1 MQSTSEK
8 NISQLNILLLP
19 IIIVSK
25 IVRYTIMYNVLVALS
40 IGHTMVGQI
49 NNHSIVPFH
58 MSFIAE
64 ESESHIGVGQTNAI
78 AFYDAINIFGF
89 TDYFQWEAFFTIVF
103 NILLYLL
110 VRKYY
115 RLTPSAGKWENI
127 FIYMALAI
135 LNIFCL
141 NIAKEPYQLLFF
153 LLMGWGITQFKGYN
167 RKTIWLLFVCVLC
180 ILFARKYY
188 ILVCV
193 FYVAIQV
200 LVAKLFLNI
209 DTSTRKGKFQLFI
222 RLIYTLLILAACH
235 FILYSYIASNNA
247 ETYQELAAVND
258 RDQNRASKAVS
269 EIVPW
274 FGSSNQLMVT
284 LEFFVKIFR
293 LSFPIE
299 LLLIGKFT
307 YVVIIS
313 YLSLLV
319 YFVIRA
325 FAATTQDVAEEED
338 EEDIEEDEEAIEEY
352 TKDTTEEDEEE
363 ETDEDDEESIAPES
377 YDRKQMRKAALYLYI
392 AFLLCSACFEP
403 DFGSWTRHI
412 GVVFPVILFI
422 L

>member
-19 IIIVSK
+19 IIIVAK

-49 NNHSIVPFH
+49 NKHDIVPFH

-64 ESESHIGVGQTNAI
+64 ESESHIGVGQTNAV
-78 AFYDAINIFGF
+78 AFFDAINIFGF
-89 TDYFQWEAFFTIVF
+89 TDYLQWEVFFTIVF

-141 NIAKEPYQLLFF
+141 NIAKEPYQLIFF
-153 LLMGWGITQFKGYN
+153 LLMGWGITKFKGYN

-193 FYVAIQV
+193 FYIAIQV

-209 DTSTRKGKFQLFI
+209 DTSTGKGKFQLFI

-235 FILYSYIASNNA
+235 YVLYSYIASNNA

-258 RDQNRASKAVS
+258 RDQNRSSKAVS

-307 YVVIIS
+307 YIVIIS

-319 YFVIRA
+319 YFVIKA
-325 FAATTQDVAEEED
+325 FAVATKDEEED
-338 EEDIEEDEEAIEEY
+338 DEEEESEY
-352 TKDTTEEDEEE
+352 EEAMEEEENDAEEDEEE
-363 ETDEDDEESIAPES
+363 ETDDDDGENMVPES